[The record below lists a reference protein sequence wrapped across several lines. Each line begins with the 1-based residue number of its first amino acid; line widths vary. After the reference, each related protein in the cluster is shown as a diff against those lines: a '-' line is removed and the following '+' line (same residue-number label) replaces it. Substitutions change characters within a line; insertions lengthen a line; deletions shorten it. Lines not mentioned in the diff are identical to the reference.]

1 MCTNTALAIDSRA
14 EDIFTVTDMDLA
26 TRLGSGDVGVLGTPR
41 VIQWMEQVT
50 VQTIQPFL
58 SPECTTVGIHIDV
71 RHVAPSVV
79 GSQVRIA
86 SVVSGVR
93 ATKIEFSVS
102 AMQGTTLV
110 AQGVI
115 TRAHVDR
122 NEFELTS
129 GV

>member
-1 MCTNTALAIDSRA
+1 MCTNIALAVDVRA
-14 EDIFTVTDMDLA
+14 ENVFTVTDRDLA
-26 TRLGSGDVGVLGTPR
+26 SHLGSGDVGVLGTPR

-58 SPECTTVGIHIDV
+58 APECTTVGINIDV
-71 RHVAPSVV
+71 RHLAPSVV

-122 NEFELTS
+122 QEFERTS